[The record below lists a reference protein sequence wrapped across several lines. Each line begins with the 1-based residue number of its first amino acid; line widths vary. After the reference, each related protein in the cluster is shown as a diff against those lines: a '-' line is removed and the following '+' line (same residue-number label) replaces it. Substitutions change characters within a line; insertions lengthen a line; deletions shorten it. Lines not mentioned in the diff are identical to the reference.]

1 MGAKRVIRSGMR
13 RVLGPHRTESL
24 LRTYG
29 DLRSALTYSLS
40 ADGRRSAREIR
51 ALRDTYT
58 GQRAFII
65 GNGPSLR
72 DMDLTPLRNEITF
85 GLNRIYL
92 LFPRMGFSTTFLVSV
107 NPLVIE
113 QCANELAAADAR
125 KFFSWGPRHHL
136 ARTDDITFVRSVSK
150 PEFSSDPS
158 RGVWEGATVT
168 FVAMQLAYYMGFEEV
183 ILIGVDHQF
192 ATSGPPHALVTSQGA
207 DESHFDPTYFGKGF
221 RWQLPDLATSELAYR
236 LARDAFEAD
245 GRRIINATVGGQL
258 EVFPRLSYW
267 EALRLPRVH
276 GA

>member
-1 MGAKRVIRSGMR
+1 MR
-13 RVLGPHRTESL
+13 RVLGPPRTESL

-40 ADGRRSAREIR
+40 AEGQRSAREIR
-51 ALRDTYT
+51 ALRNAYG

-72 DMDLTPLRNEITF
+72 DMDLTPLRDEITF

-92 LFPRMGFSTTFLVSV
+92 LFDRMGFSTTFLVSV

-125 KFFSWGPRHHL
+125 KFFSWGPRRHL
-136 ARTDDITFVRSVSK
+136 TRTDDITFVRSVSK
-150 PEFSSDPS
+150 AEFSSDPS

-168 FVAMQLAYYMGFEEV
+168 FVAMQLAYYFGFSEV

-192 ATSGPPHALVTSQGA
+192 AVSGPAHETIVSQGDDA
-207 DESHFDPTYFGKGF
+207 SHFDPNYFGKGF
-221 RWQLPDLATSELAYR
+221 RWQLPDLETSEHAYR
-236 LARDAFEAD
+236 LARQAYEAD
-245 GRRIINATVGGQL
+245 GRRVVNATAGGQL
-258 EVFPRLSYW
+258 EVFPRRDYATILKAS
-267 EALRLPRVH
+267 
-276 GA
+276 